1 MKDIWKAYK
10 DTILVAG
17 IALLFLIFLIIQH
30 QFLYMHH
37 DDYGYASLSYAYLV
51 DGVSGTNYSLGQIF
65 EFLIGH
71 YQIWGGRIL
80 YYFFEIVLLGYTG
93 LAGYRIVQ
101 ALAIFGIFFVIYK
114 IMCKVLENKIERWK
128 LALTCMLL
136 YGVIEIMTFRT
147 GIFWIS
153 AAVSYVIPI
162 LFLLIY
168 IYMYM
173 FKIGKK
179 QTNSKSKNI
188 LYMCIMGVSI
198 FLATFSQEQV
208 GVASLMFVLIYTVY
222 NAIKNKKLSKLDIT
236 MSIIAVVGFAILM
249 LAPGNQLRKEH
260 PTSIDFY
267 QKPLIERTFQGLK
280 STIEGN
286 FGADNKIF
294 GLFFFTTVLIANVQ
308 NIRKKYGNKWINSIS
323 ILSTA
328 GITFFMFI
336 KTEGYF
342 TYIYNLVSQHK
353 YILGATILFTVLQ
366 LGLIA
371 YTITIYLWNK
381 KSEGIINLFY
391 CAIISQG
398 VMIVAPYFAS
408 RSSIVFEILYC
419 IIGLKIIG
427 DLYKEK
433 DAKQIITC
441 MMIPFLLIC
450 LLNMLMITKGYY
462 ENSYVNAQ
470 NDQKLRAVSEQIANG
485 EEITQI
491 TLKQLP
497 NILYSGEQPYTEG
510 NDYIK
515 YYIRQYYNLPENFV
529 IDYEQ

>member
-17 IALLFLIFLIIQH
+17 IAIIFIVFLIIQH
-30 QFLYMHH
+30 QFLYMYH

-51 DGVSGTNYSLGQIF
+51 DGVSGTNYSLGQVF
-65 EFLIGH
+65 EFLSGH
-71 YQIWGGRIL
+71 YQIWGGRVL
-80 YYFFEIVLLGYTG
+80 YYLFEIILLGYTG

-101 ALAIFGIFFVIYK
+101 ALAIFGIFFVMYK
-114 IMCKVLENKIERWK
+114 IMNKLLGDKVERWK

-136 YGVIEIMTFRT
+136 YGIIEIMTFRT

-162 LFLLIY
+162 LFLFIY
-168 IYMYM
+168 IYVYM
-173 FKIGKK
+173 FKIKGE
-179 QTNSKSKNI
+179 QTNTKTKNI
-188 LYMCIMGVSI
+188 FYIAIMGICI

-222 NAIKNKKLSKLDIT
+222 NAIRNKKVSKLDIA
-236 MSIIAVVGFAILM
+236 MNVVAIIGFAILM
-249 LAPGNQLRKEH
+249 LAPGNEVRKEH

-267 QKPLIERTFQGLK
+267 QKPLIERTIDGIQA
-280 STIEGN
+280 TIEGN
-286 FGADNKIF
+286 FGQNNKIF
-294 GLFFFTTVLIANVQ
+294 GLFFFTTVLIASVQ
-308 NIRKKYGNKWINSIS
+308 NIRKHYGYKWINYIS
-323 ILSTA
+323 LLSTT
-328 GITFFMFI
+328 GITMLMFI
-336 KTEGYF
+336 RTEGYF
-342 TYIYNLVSQHK
+342 SYVYSLVQGHRL
-353 YILGATILFTVLQ
+353 ILIATIGFTLLQ
-366 LGLIA
+366 LFFIA
-371 YTITIYLWNK
+371 YTVTMYLWNQ
-381 KSEGIINLFY
+381 KSEGLINLFY

-419 IIGLKIIG
+419 LIALKIIG
-427 DLYKEK
+427 DMYKEK
-433 DAKQIITC
+433 DTKQIITC

-450 LLNMLMITKGYY
+450 LLNMVTITKGYY
-462 ENSYVNAQ
+462 ENSHVNTE

-485 EEITQI
+485 EEVTEV

-515 YYIRQYYNLPENFV
+515 YYIRQYYNLPEDFV
-529 IDYEQ
+529 INYEE